1 MDSYEFFF
9 CFFLSAHQSG
19 KSHKGH
25 RQNAGCNQC
34 DGDTPQ
40 CFWNILQFQ
49 PFPQAGKEDQRQRE
63 SDRYGYGI
71 YHRFAQVV
79 LFLHQRMAT
88 PDGGSS

>member
-1 MDSYEFFF
+1 MRW
-9 CFFLSAHQSG
+9 
-19 KSHKGH
+19 GH
-25 RQNAGCNQC
+25 
-34 DGDTPQ
+34 PQ

-79 LFLHQRMAT
+79 LFLHQE
-88 PDGGSS
+88 DGHTQDGAVRSNQRQENTERLIKRQDLLS